1 MNSTQK
7 NEEYNKK
14 YLEVR
19 VSSVNS
25 TISNLNNQNWRSNNK
40 ISTLTSENRKL
51 RENQEKT
58 KRELTEKNYK
68 LQSNLDD

>member
-58 KRELTEKNYK
+58 KKELTEKNYK